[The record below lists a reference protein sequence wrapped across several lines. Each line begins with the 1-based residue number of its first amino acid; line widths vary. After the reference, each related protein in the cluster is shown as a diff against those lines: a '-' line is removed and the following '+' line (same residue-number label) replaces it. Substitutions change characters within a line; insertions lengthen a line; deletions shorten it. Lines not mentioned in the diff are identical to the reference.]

1 MRIKTKE
8 DRRDRIKFRI
18 RKRVRGTEERPRL
31 TVFRSVAHIYVQV
44 VNDAD
49 GKTIASASTVE
60 PAVKGVLDQAA
71 KGGNVAGAKAI
82 GKTIAERLLEKGVK
96 RVVFDRN
103 GFLYHGRIKA
113 VADAA
118 REAGL
123 EF

>member
-1 MRIKTKE
+1 MRIKTTK
-8 DRRDRIKFRI
+8 DRRQRIKFRI
-18 RKRVRGTEERPRL
+18 RKRVQGTDARPRL

-44 VNDAD
+44 VDD
-49 GKTIASASTVE
+49 MTGRTVASASSVE
-60 PAVKGVLDQAA
+60 PKVKGAMD
-71 KGGNVAGAKAI
+71 KKTRGGNVAGAKAI

-103 GFLYHGRIKA
+103 GFLYHGRVKA

>member
-8 DRRDRIKFRI
+8 DRRQRIKYRI
-18 RKRVRGTEERPRL
+18 RKRVEGTEARPRL

-44 VNDAD
+44 VDD
-49 GKTIASASTVE
+49 MTGRTVASASSVE
-60 PAVKGVLDQAA
+60 PAVKGAMD
-71 KGGNVAGAKAI
+71 KKTRGGNVAGAKAI

-103 GFLYHGRIKA
+103 GFLYHGRVKA

>member
-1 MRIKTKE
+1 MRIKTRD
-8 DRRDRIKFRI
+8 DRRQRIKFRI
-18 RKRVRGTEERPRL
+18 RARVRGHEERPRL
-31 TVFRSVAHIYVQV
+31 TVFRSVEHIYVQV
-44 VNDAD
+44 VDD
-49 GKTIASASTVE
+49 SSGRTVASASSVE
-60 PAVKGVLDQAA
+60 PSVKAAMAKGVR
-71 KGGNVAGAKAI
+71 GGNVAGATLI
-82 GKTIAERLLEKGVK
+82 GKTIAERLIEKGVK

>member
-18 RKRVRGTEERPRL
+18 RKRVRGTEARPRL

-49 GKTIASASTVE
+49 GKTIASASSVE

>member
-1 MRIKTKE
+1 MRIKTKD
-8 DRRDRIKFRI
+8 DRRQRIKYRI
-18 RKRVRGTEERPRL
+18 RARVRGSEARPRL
-31 TVFRSVAHIYVQV
+31 SVFRSVAHIYVQV
-44 VNDAD
+44 VDD
-49 GKTIASASTVE
+49 MSGKTIASASTVE
-60 PAVKGVLDQAA
+60 PAVKGAMD
-71 KGGNVAGAKAI
+71 KKTRGGNVAGAKHI
-82 GKTIAERLLEKGVK
+82 GKTIAERLIEKGVK